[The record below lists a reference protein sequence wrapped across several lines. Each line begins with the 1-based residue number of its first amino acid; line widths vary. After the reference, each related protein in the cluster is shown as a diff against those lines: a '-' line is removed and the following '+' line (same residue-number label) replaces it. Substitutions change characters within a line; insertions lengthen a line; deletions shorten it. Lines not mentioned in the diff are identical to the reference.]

1 MVVLASACRDP
12 EANFP
17 NPPGGDA
24 DLPRDLGGDLG
35 NDTTPMPVDTGID
48 TGIDTGSMPPDAGI
62 DVPRMDVPVGMDV
75 RPQDVPPDVRPDA
88 GTVPTDMG
96 TMMPTDRGVDTGVD
110 VVLADIPRDIGPLS
124 DGAFAGIA
132 EGMSPEA
139 VPPRRVRCNNNP
151 PGVPQVTA
159 GAADRYIL
167 RGRIAAPSGVIAAGE
182 ILVVNGLLACVA
194 ASCAGRPGYDG
205 ATRIDTAGVIH
216 AGMINAHDHPQ
227 YSFLPPWQPTRRFT
241 NSGQWRATMSY
252 SNFTEPLRSNESMY
266 TCQMVKWGELRALVS
281 GTTTLQGVPNR
292 TCVTRTLVRNI
303 EYPNDFGGVDTH
315 RPNTLGI
322 GSVDSAAAVGL
333 RADMDSNELTAYLL
347 HLSEGIDE
355 TARREYDTL
364 VTRNLLA
371 RGLVVIHGTAFRA
384 AEFQAFGAARARLVW
399 SPRSNV
405 ILYGRTTDV
414 GLALDNN
421 IPIALAPDWTPSGGP
436 DLFAEMRYARV
447 ISQTYLNNRISD
459 RRLVEMTTSEAA
471 TVVDRTQTGAL
482 VEGRYADLV
491 VVPDLGCDA
500 WSTLV
505 DAPTSDV
512 RLVMVGGRPLYGDA
526 ALMQALP
533 TAAQA
538 RCESVSFCGQSKRI
552 CVALAATDNLLNQT
566 LADIERD
573 LRSFT
578 TPYPLVPLCP

>member
-1 MVVLASACRDP
+1 MAVNRAPTLVATVILLTSACRDP

-17 NPPGGDA
+17 MPPGADDA
-24 DLPRDLGGDLG
+24 AIPRDLGNDLG
-35 NDTTPMPVDTGID
+35 NDSGPGPVDAGVDAPAPVDLPVAMDAGRD
-48 TGIDTGSMPPDAGI
+48 TGR
-62 DVPRMDVPVGMDV
+62 VP
-75 RPQDVPPDVRPDA
+75 
-88 GTVPTDMG
+88 PTDMG
-96 TMMPTDRGVDTGVD
+96 TVMPVDMGVVPPPDRGVDTGVD
-110 VVLADIPRDIGPLS
+110 VVLADIPRDIGPLH

-139 VPPRRVRCNNNP
+139 IPSRRVRCTNDP
-151 PGVPQVTA
+151 PGVPRVTV
-159 GAADRYIL
+159 GAADRYVV

-216 AGMINAHDHPQ
+216 AGLINAHDHPQ
-227 YSFLPPWQPTRRFT
+227 YNFLPPWQPTRRFT
-241 NSGQWRATMSY
+241 NSAQWRGTTSY
-252 SNFTEPLRSNESMY
+252 RDFTTPLRENESMY
-266 TCQMVKWGELRALVS
+266 TCQMVKWGELRSLVS

-322 GSVDSAAAVGL
+322 ASVDSAAAMGL
-333 RADMDSNELTAYLL
+333 RADMDSGDLTAYIL

-355 TARREYDTL
+355 VSRREYDTL
-364 VTRNLLA
+364 VARNLLA
-371 RGLVVIHGTAFRA
+371 PGLVVIHGTALRA
-384 AEFQAFGAARARLVW
+384 AEFRAMGMARARLVW

-414 GLALDNN
+414 GLAMDNN
-421 IPIALAPDWTPSGGP
+421 IPIALAPDWSPSGGP
-436 DLFAEMRYARV
+436 DMLAEMRYARA
-447 ISQTYLNNRISD
+447 ISTTYLNGRISD
-459 RRLVEMTTSEAA
+459 RRLVEMSTSEAA
-471 TVVDRTQTGAL
+471 RVVDRTQTGAL

-491 VVPDLGCDA
+491 VVPDWGCDA

-512 RLVMVGGRPLYGDA
+512 RLVMIGGRALYGDA
-526 ALMQALP
+526 ALMEALP
-533 TAAQA
+533 PAAQA
-538 RCESVSFCGQSKRI
+538 RCEPVTFCGQPKRI

-573 LRSFT
+573 LRTFVE
-578 TPYPLVPLCP
+578 PYPLVPLCP